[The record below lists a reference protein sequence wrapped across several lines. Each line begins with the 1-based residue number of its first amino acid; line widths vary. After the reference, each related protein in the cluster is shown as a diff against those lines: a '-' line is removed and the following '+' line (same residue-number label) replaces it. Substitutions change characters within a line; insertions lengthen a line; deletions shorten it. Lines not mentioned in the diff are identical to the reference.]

1 MQKFR
6 LEIIGALFIHASDE
20 HNTVVVAK
28 TIYKLEAENL
38 MRLTGKL
45 RHFSINTGL
54 HTIWN
59 FGFHDISITSP

>member
-1 MQKFR
+1 MPMQKFR

-28 TIYKLEAENL
+28 TVYKLEAENL

-45 RHFSINTGL
+45 YAIFQ
-54 HTIWN
+54 
-59 FGFHDISITSP
+59 